1 MLGNGETKRRK
12 KSVSRVEQRLPLV
25 MSGTRSRTQQPV
37 MMSSTTATDLHAY
50 VRWVSKVAHV
60 PADEAMVLT
69 IDRAIGDLL
78 RRDELWQA
86 HRGQHALHDEEA
98 PPVGVTPGQPGGA
111 APPVPGTGV
120 ARPAPVSGPAA
131 SGGGKP

>member
-1 MLGNGETKRRK
+1 MDAARRRPAMVGNGESKRRK
-12 KSVSRVEQRLPLV
+12 KSVSRIEQRLPLV
-25 MSGTRSRTQQPV
+25 MSGTRSRTEQPV
-37 MMSSTTATDLHAY
+37 MMSTTTATDLLAY

-86 HRGQHALHDEEA
+86 HRAEHALHDEEA
-98 PPVGVTPGQPGGA
+98 PPPA
-111 APPVPGTGV
+111 VPGAGV